1 MNPSDAPTPEAH
13 QQAFTEVSFLLDIFA
28 TTVDELMG
36 GATASVGRVAGRHM
50 AHKLP
55 IALEAQDLAAA
66 AAALAA
72 YGQLGVRPRAE
83 PGTDLMSFDG
93 CAVRQVCRARGR
105 EPGGD
110 LCRLFHFYL
119 DGVLDGLTGRPVR
132 STIVTAG
139 EACQIRVATR

>member
-1 MNPSDAPTPEAH
+1 MSPITAPGAVEH
-13 QQAFTEVSFLLDIFA
+13 RQAFIEVSFLLDILA
-28 TTVDELMG
+28 ATVDELMG
-36 GATASVGRVAGRHM
+36 GATASVGRAAGRHM
-50 AHKLP
+50 ARKLP

-72 YGQLGVRPRAE
+72 YGQIGVRPRME
-83 PGTDLMSFDG
+83 PGSDLMALES
-93 CAVRQVCRARGR
+93 CAVREVCRARGR

-132 STIVTAG
+132 STVLSAG
-139 EACQIRVATR
+139 ETCQLRVATR